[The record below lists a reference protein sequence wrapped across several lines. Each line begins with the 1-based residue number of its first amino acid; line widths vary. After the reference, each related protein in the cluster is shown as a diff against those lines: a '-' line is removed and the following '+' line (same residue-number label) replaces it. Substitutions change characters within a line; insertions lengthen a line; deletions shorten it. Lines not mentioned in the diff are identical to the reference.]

1 MMIKEH
7 FWNSASCFIKKFE
20 IQFQKKQNAIIIFFL
35 KSFISIY
42 FIYAENIRNIMRIS
56 QDLLFLW
63 SLKHKRVYVIQ
74 IYSIEKN
81 IRVLWQRLLIGKWNN
96 FFRILVVTKN
106 KLYFLFQLMES
117 GIRKKASVSLLVWW
131 VRRRIHIYLVN
142 WFLCDVHIK
151 HKTIEW
157 CWISYNVYRIPIRT
171 HTKTKEI
178 SWGLVIEYA
187 FVEIVM
193 YKLRQRV
200 FLFSDVSIVLSLTII
215 FLFTDVTKIWYKL

>member
-1 MMIKEH
+1 MFYKEI
-7 FWNSASCFIKKFE
+7 WNSVPKEAKCY
-20 IQFQKKQNAIIIFFL
+20 NIFFL

-42 FIYAENIRNIMRIS
+42 LIYAENIRNIMRIS
-56 QDLLFLW
+56 QDFLFLW
-63 SLKHKRVYVIQ
+63 SLKHKRVYIIQ

-106 KLYFLFQLMES
+106 KLYFLFQFQEKS
-117 GIRKKASVSLLVWW
+117 FCFPFSLVGT

-151 HKTIEW
+151 HKTIKW
-157 CWISYNVYRIPIRT
+157 CWISYNVYRIPIIT

-200 FLFSDVSIVLSLTII
+200 FLFSDFLIVLSLTII
-215 FLFTDVTKIWYKL
+215 FLFTDVTKIWCKL

>member
-20 IQFQKKQNAIIIFFL
+20 IQFQKKQNAIIFFFL

-42 FIYAENIRNIMRIS
+42 LIYAENIRNIMRIS
-56 QDLLFLW
+56 QDFLFLW
-63 SLKHKRVYVIQ
+63 SLKHKRVYIIQ

-117 GIRKKASVSLLVWW
+117 GICFPFSLVGKETNSYLFGKLVFMW
-131 VRRRIHIYLVN
+131 RPHQTQN
-142 WFLCDVHIK
+142 H
-151 HKTIEW
+151 
-157 CWISYNVYRIPIRT
+157 
-171 HTKTKEI
+171 
-178 SWGLVIEYA
+178 
-187 FVEIVM
+187 
-193 YKLRQRV
+193 
-200 FLFSDVSIVLSLTII
+200 
-215 FLFTDVTKIWYKL
+215 

>member
-7 FWNSASCFIKKFE
+7 FWNSVLCFIKKFE
-20 IQFQKKQNAIIIFFL
+20 IHFQKKQNAIIIFFK

-42 FIYAENIRNIMRIS
+42 FIYAENIRIFRENFPR
-56 QDLLFLW
+56 FF
-63 SLKHKRVYVIQ
+63 VFVITKAQ
-74 IYSIEKN
+74 KGIYNSNSFNWKN
-81 IRVLWQRLLIGKWNN
+81 IRVLWQRLFIGKWNT

-106 KLYFLFQLMES
+106 KLLSES
-117 GIRKKASVSLLVWW
+117 GIRKKAPVSLLVWW

-151 HKTIEW
+151 HKTIKW
-157 CWISYNVYRIPIRT
+157 CWISYNVYRISIRT

-187 FVEIVM
+187 FVEKIM
-193 YKLRQRV
+193 YKLRQRMC
-200 FLFSDVSIVLSLTII
+200 LFSDFSIVLSLTII
-215 FLFTDVTKIWYKL
+215 FFIHRRYKNLV

>member
-1 MMIKEH
+1 MI
-7 FWNSASCFIKKFE
+7 N
-20 IQFQKKQNAIIIFFL
+20 
-35 KSFISIY
+35 
-42 FIYAENIRNIMRIS
+42 
-56 QDLLFLW
+56 
-63 SLKHKRVYVIQ
+63 
-74 IYSIEKN
+74 EKN

-151 HKTIEW
+151 HKTIKW

-171 HTKTKEI
+171 HAKTKEI

-200 FLFSDVSIVLSLTII
+200 FLFSYSQLCCR
-215 FLFTDVTKIWYKL
+215 WP

>member
-20 IQFQKKQNAIIIFFL
+20 IQFQKKQNAIIIFFFKEFYFNL
-35 KSFISIY
+35 LCRKYSEYHENFPRFFVFVITKAQKGIY
-42 FIYAENIRNIMRIS
+42 NSN
-56 QDLLFLW
+56 LFNW
-63 SLKHKRVYVIQ
+63 
-74 IYSIEKN
+74 KN

-151 HKTIEW
+151 HKTIKW

-200 FLFSDVSIVLSLTII
+200 FLFSDFSIVLSLTII

>member
-20 IQFQKKQNAIIIFFL
+20 IQFQKKQNAIIFFFF

-42 FIYAENIRNIMRIS
+42 LIYAENIRNIMRIS
-56 QDLLFLW
+56 QDFLFLW
-63 SLKHKRVYVIQ
+63 SLKHKRVFIIQ

-151 HKTIEW
+151 HKTIKW

-193 YKLRQRV
+193 YKLRHRV
-200 FLFSDVSIVLSLTII
+200 FLFSDFSIVLSLTII

>member
-20 IQFQKKQNAIIIFFL
+20 IQFQKKQNAIIFFFL

-42 FIYAENIRNIMRIS
+42 LIYAENIRNIMRIS
-56 QDLLFLW
+56 QDFLFLW
-63 SLKHKRVYVIQ
+63 SLKHKRVFIIQ

-117 GIRKKASVSLLVWW
+117 ARYLESGKKLL
-131 VRRRIHIYLVN
+131 
-142 WFLCDVHIK
+142 F
-151 HKTIEW
+151 
-157 CWISYNVYRIPIRT
+157 P
-171 HTKTKEI
+171 
-178 SWGLVIEYA
+178 
-187 FVEIVM
+187 F
-193 YKLRQRV
+193 
-200 FLFSDVSIVLSLTII
+200 
-215 FLFTDVTKIWYKL
+215 

>member
-20 IQFQKKQNAIIIFFL
+20 IQFQRKQNAIIIFFL

-56 QDLLFLW
+56 QDFLFLW
-63 SLKHKRVYVIQ
+63 SLKHKRVFIIQ

-96 FFRILVVTKN
+96 FFRILVVAKN

-117 GIRKKASVSLLVWW
+117 GIRKKAPVSLLVWW

-151 HKTIEW
+151 QKPLNDVGFRLTFIEFQLE
-157 CWISYNVYRIPIRT
+157 
-171 HTKTKEI
+171 HTLKQKKFP
-178 SWGLVIEYA
+178 GG
-187 FVEIVM
+187 
-193 YKLRQRV
+193 
-200 FLFSDVSIVLSLTII
+200 
-215 FLFTDVTKIWYKL
+215 

>member
-20 IQFQKKQNAIIIFFL
+20 IQFQRKQNAMIIFFL

-56 QDLLFLW
+56 QDFLFLW
-63 SLKHKRVYVIQ
+63 SLKHKRVYIIQ
-74 IYSIEKN
+74 IYSFEKN

-131 VRRRIHIYLVN
+131 IRRRIHIYLVN
-142 WFLCDVHIK
+142 WFLYDVHIK
-151 HKTIEW
+151 HKTIKW
-157 CWISYNVYRIPIRT
+157 CWISNNVYRIPIRT

-200 FLFSDVSIVLSLTII
+200 FLFSDFSIVLSLTII

>member
-42 FIYAENIRNIMRIS
+42 LIYAENIRNIMRIS
-56 QDLLFLW
+56 QDFLFLW

-131 VRRRIHIYLVN
+131 VRRRIHIHLVN

-151 HKTIEW
+151 HKTIKW

>member
-1 MMIKEH
+1 M
-7 FWNSASCFIKKFE
+7 FIKKFE

>member
-20 IQFQKKQNAIIIFFL
+20 IQFQKKQNAIIFFFL

-42 FIYAENIRNIMRIS
+42 LIYAENIRNVMRIS
-56 QDLLFLW
+56 QDFLFLW
-63 SLKHKRVYVIQ
+63 SLKHKRVFIIQ

-131 VRRRIHIYLVN
+131 VRRRIHIHLVN

-151 HKTIEW
+151 HKTIKW

-200 FLFSDVSIVLSLTII
+200 FLFSDISIVLSLTII

>member
-56 QDLLFLW
+56 QDFLFLW

>member
-178 SWGLVIEYA
+178 SLGLVIEYA

>member
-1 MMIKEH
+1 MFDKEI
-7 FWNSASCFIKKFE
+7 WNSVPKEAKCY
-20 IQFQKKQNAIIIFFL
+20 NIFFF
-35 KSFISIY
+35 KEFY
-42 FIYAENIRNIMRIS
+42 FNLFYLCRKYSEYQENIS
-56 QDLLFLW
+56 QDFLFLW
-63 SLKHKRVYVIQ
+63 SLKHKRVFIIQ

-151 HKTIEW
+151 HKTIKW

-200 FLFSDVSIVLSLTII
+200 FLFSDFSIVLSLTII

>member
-1 MMIKEH
+1 
-7 FWNSASCFIKKFE
+7 
-20 IQFQKKQNAIIIFFL
+20 
-35 KSFISIY
+35 
-42 FIYAENIRNIMRIS
+42 MRIS
-56 QDLLFLW
+56 QDFLFLW
-63 SLKHKRVYVIQ
+63 PLKHKRVYIIQ

-131 VRRRIHIYLVN
+131 VRRRIHIHLVN

-151 HKTIEW
+151 HKTIKW

-200 FLFSDVSIVLSLTII
+200 FLFSDFSIVLSLTII

>member
-20 IQFQKKQNAIIIFFL
+20 IQFQRKQNAKIIFFL

-56 QDLLFLW
+56 QDFLFLW
-63 SLKHKRVYVIQ
+63 SLKHKRVFIIQ

-81 IRVLWQRLLIGKWNN
+81 IRVLWQRLLIGKRNN

-151 HKTIEW
+151 HKTIKW

-200 FLFSDVSIVLSLTII
+200 FLFSDFSIVLSLTII